1 MNPFRQFAF
10 FTVARDSSFVAV
22 AAATLMV
29 AFSFE
34 PPLSFTIGATV
45 ALIFSLGLLLRVYL
59 LTEERFL
66 RSEAW
71 RSLRPDEKPAG
82 EHGRRIAQ
90 AQLREL
96 LLQFSKTAS
105 GTASILYASAL
116 VLAATM
122 PSGGL

>member
-10 FTVARDSSFVAV
+10 FTVARDSSFVAL

-45 ALIFSLGLLLRVYL
+45 ALIFSVGLLLRVYL

-82 EHGRRIAQ
+82 DHGRRIAC
-90 AQLREL
+90 AQFREL

-105 GTASILYASAL
+105 GVACILYTSAL
-116 VLAATM
+116 VLAAIT
-122 PSGGL
+122 PGGEL

>member
-10 FTVARDSSFVAV
+10 FTVARDSSFVALT
-22 AAATLMV
+22 AGMLML
-29 AFSFE
+29 ASSFE
-34 PPLSFTIGATV
+34 PPLSFMIGATV
-45 ALIFSLGLLLRVYL
+45 ALIFSVGLLLRVYL

-66 RSEAW
+66 RSEVW
-71 RSLRPDEKPAG
+71 RSLRPDERPAG

-105 GTASILYASAL
+105 GVASILYASAL
-116 VLAATM
+116 VLEVSTQ
-122 PSGGL
+122 SGGL